1 MKINDIYLGLHN
13 SFYILFGL
21 SLITVDYIY
30 LPYVIVTLSLILIG
44 WIINYN
50 CFLREYERFISCFF
64 DNEYDQCNHLN
75 KDMNKTGFEISRY
88 LLEPATFV
96 LILFLI
102 RYYYKYNVITFDNP
116 LYKRIIISIFILV
129 LNILFLLLIIPVVNY
144 YKIYNNK
151 KQLYLYIIY
160 YLIIII
166 VSYHYYKK
174 VIIKE

>member
-1 MKINDIYLGLHN
+1 MKINNIYLTLHGM
-13 SFYILFGL
+13 FEILFFL

-30 LPYVIVTLSLILIG
+30 LPYVILIISLILIG
-44 WIINYN
+44 WIINHT
-50 CFLREYERFISCFF
+50 CFLREYEIFISCFF

-75 KDMNKTGFEISRY
+75 KNMNKTGFEISRY
-88 LLEPATFV
+88 LLEPATIVF
-96 LILFLI
+96 ILFLI

-151 KQLYLYIIY
+151 KQLYLYMIY
-160 YLIIII
+160 YLIVII
-166 VSYHYYKK
+166 VSYYYYKR
-174 VIIKE
+174 VIIN